1 MGAGAPSANRVGRAF
16 LRREAR
22 IRVRNFDMVGSL
34 SSRARR
40 RILYSASSLALL
52 AVSNAPALAQNDN
65 TSQAPPAAATPQP
78 PAATPAPSSPTTTQA
93 PQEESITPA
102 PQQTPAPAAPQ
113 QATGGNVLPE
123 TRVVAPVERRR
134 PRTPPPRVVTNQP
147 PAPTQAQVVAQQN
160 QAFDTARQNIL
171 APVGATS
178 YQVSH
183 QAIEALPQGNN
194 STLDKVLLQF
204 PGVTQDSAASGE
216 LHVRNEHANIQYL
229 INGIMLPDGVGAFG
243 QILDTGIVGSLTLLT
258 GALPAQYGLRTAGVL
273 DIQTRTDAFNNTGRI
288 SVYGGSHGTIT
299 PSFEWGGT
307 VGQTQYFVSGRFL
320 QNNLGI
326 ENPTPANEAIHDR
339 TSQEKGFAYVSTVL
353 DPTSR
358 LTYIGGVSNS
368 TFQIPNRPD
377 QTPNFTAFGLS
388 DFNSAFLNEHQNEY
402 NQFNVVAYQKSAEDI
417 DYQISYFNRYSQ
429 LHFYPDPVGDLVFN
443 GVASDVYRQSV
454 INGIQEDTA
463 WRVGYAHT
471 LRFGFSVSAERSLV
485 TNISTVLPFDAPAT
499 IFDSSSKTG
508 WLIGTYL
515 QDEWRINN
523 QLTLNAGL
531 RFDQMYQYVD
541 ANQLSPRLSLT
552 WKPYDGTTFH
562 AGYARD
568 FTPPQQV
575 IAAPTNLALVTPPTA
590 PGNTLTP
597 EVPLNSPVL
606 PERSH
611 VFDVGVVQKI
621 YPVPGLEVGIDG
633 YYKIA
638 RDLLDDG
645 QFGAAY
651 VLNGFNYERGE
662 NIGLE
667 LKSTYTNGNFRAW
680 GNVAWAKQI
689 ATNIVSNQ
697 FLFGADELAYIANHY
712 IYTDHAQQLTASA
725 GASYLWNGTRFSA
738 SMIYGSGL
746 RSGFAN
752 TDHLPS
758 YTQVNVGLSHDFNF
772 VAPNKPTTVRFDVV
786 NLFDKIYEIRDGS
799 GIGVFAPQFGPR
811 RGFYVGIT
819 QKL

>member
-1 MGAGAPSANRVGRAF
+1 MTLLARSTLFLSSSALLLGLGGTAMSQTAAPAGGGTTALPSITVVAPHRVQPPRRPKVRVVTGQ
-16 LRREAR
+16 RRE
-22 IRVRNFDMVGSL
+22 
-34 SSRARR
+34 
-40 RILYSASSLALL
+40 
-52 AVSNAPALAQNDN
+52 
-65 TSQAPPAAATPQP
+65 T
-78 PAATPAPSSPTTTQA
+78 
-93 PQEESITPA
+93 
-102 PQQTPAPAAPQ
+102 PAAP
-113 QATGGNVLPE
+113 
-123 TRVVAPVERRR
+123 
-134 PRTPPPRVVTNQP
+134 PPPTE
-147 PAPTQAQVVAQQN
+147 AQVVAGQN
-160 QAFDTARQNIL
+160 TKFDETLHMIV
-171 APVGATS
+171 APIGANST
-178 YQVSH
+178 QINH

-194 STLDKVLLQF
+194 TPLDKVLLQL

-216 LHVRNEHANIQYL
+216 LHIRNEHANVQYR

-243 QILDTGIVGSLTLLT
+243 QILDTGIVGSLALLT
-258 GALPAQYGLRTAGVL
+258 GALPAQYGQRTAGVL
-273 DIQTRTDAFNNTGRI
+273 DIQTKTDAFNNSGSV

-299 PSFEWGGT
+299 TSLEYGGT
-307 VGQTQYFVSGRFL
+307 VGQTQYFVSGRYFGS
-320 QNNLGI
+320 NLGI
-326 ENPTPANEAIHDR
+326 ENPTPSNEAIHDR
-339 TSQEKGFAYVSTVL
+339 TAQEKGFLYLSTVI

-358 LTYIGGVSNS
+358 LTFMSGVSNGS
-368 TFQIPNRPD
+368 YQIPNNPG
-377 QTPNFTAFGLS
+377 QTPNNTAFGVS
-388 DFNSAFLNEHQNEY
+388 NFNSAFLNEHQNEF
-402 NQFNVVAYQKSAEDI
+402 NQFNVLAYQKSIDDI
-417 DYQISYFNRYSQ
+417 DLQVSYFNRYSQ

-443 GVASDVYRQSV
+443 GVSSDVYRQSV
-454 INGIQEDTA
+454 VNGIQEDTA
-463 WRVGYAHT
+463 WRVGFAHT
-471 LRFGFSVSAERSLV
+471 LRFGFSVSGERSLV
-485 TNISTVLPFDAPAT
+485 NNISTVLPLADPNDPTAGTIDAPFSV
-499 IFDSSSKTG
+499 FDSSSKTG

-541 ANQLSPRLSLT
+541 ANQLSPRISLT

-562 AGYARD
+562 AGYARN

-575 IAAPTNLALVTPPTA
+575 IAAPTNLALVTPPTVPA
-590 PGNTLTP
+590 NTQTP
-597 EVPLNSPVL
+597 EVGLNSPVL

-621 YPVPGLEVGIDG
+621 YPVPGLEVGVDG
-633 YYKIA
+633 YYKLA

-662 NIGLE
+662 NLGLE
-667 LKSTYTNGNFRAW
+667 LKSTYTNGNFRAY

-697 FLFGADELAYIANHY
+697 FLFGADELAYIATHY
-712 IYTDHAQQLTASA
+712 IYTDHAQVLTASA
-725 GASYLWNGTRFSA
+725 GASYLWDGTRFSA

-758 YTQVNVGLSHDFNF
+758 YTQVNLGISHEYLF
-772 VAPNKPTTVRFDVV
+772 PGWTKPTTLRFDVV

-811 RGFYVGIT
+811 RGFFVGIS

>member
-1 MGAGAPSANRVGRAF
+1 MTLSVKTTLLLSSSASLLLGLGGTAMSQTAAPAGGGSTALPKIEVIAPRRAQPPRRPQTRVTTGQ
-16 LRREAR
+16 RRE
-22 IRVRNFDMVGSL
+22 
-34 SSRARR
+34 
-40 RILYSASSLALL
+40 
-52 AVSNAPALAQNDN
+52 
-65 TSQAPPAAATPQP
+65 T
-78 PAATPAPSSPTTTQA
+78 
-93 PQEESITPA
+93 
-102 PQQTPAPAAPQ
+102 PAAP
-113 QATGGNVLPE
+113 
-123 TRVVAPVERRR
+123 
-134 PRTPPPRVVTNQP
+134 PPPTE
-147 PAPTQAQVVAQQN
+147 AQVVAGKN
-160 QAFDTARQNIL
+160 DKFDEARQNIV
-171 APVGATS
+171 APIGATS
-178 YQVSH
+178 YQINH

-194 STLDKVLLQF
+194 ATLDKVLLQF

-216 LHVRNEHANIQYL
+216 LHVRNEHANIQYR

-243 QILDTGIVGSLTLLT
+243 QFLDTGIVGSLALLT

-273 DIQTRTDAFNNTGRI
+273 DIETKMDAFNNSG
-288 SVYGGSHGTIT
+288 SVGGYGGSHGTIT

-326 ENPTPANEAIHDR
+326 ENPTSSNEAIHDR

-368 TFQIPNRPD
+368 TFQIPNNPG
-377 QTPNFTAFGLS
+377 QTPNFTAFGVS
-388 DFNSAFLNEHQNEY
+388 DFNSTFLNEHQNEF
-402 NQFNVVAYQKSAEDI
+402 NQFNVVAYQKSGDGI
-417 DYQISYFNRYSQ
+417 DYQLSYFNRYSQ
-429 LHFYPDPVGDLVFN
+429 LHFMPDPVGDLVFN
-443 GVASDVYRQSV
+443 GVASNVYRQSAV
-454 INGIQEDTA
+454 NGIQEDTA
-463 WRVGYAHT
+463 WRIGYAHT

-485 TNISTVLPFDAPAT
+485 TNISTVLPLVDPADPGAGTIDAPFS
-499 IFDSSSKTG
+499 IFDSSAKTG
-508 WLIGTYL
+508 WLFGTYL
-515 QDEWRINN
+515 QDEWKITNN
-523 QLTLNAGL
+523 LTLNAGL
-531 RFDQMYQYVD
+531 RFDQMNQYVD
-541 ANQLSPRLSLT
+541 ANQFSPRVSLT

-562 AGYARD
+562 AGYARN

-575 IAAPTNLALVTPPTA
+575 IAAPTNLALVTPPNVPA
-590 PGNTLTP
+590 NTQTP
-597 EVPLNSPVL
+597 EVQINSPVL

-621 YPVPGLEVGIDG
+621 YPIPGLEVGVDG

-651 VLNGFNYERGE
+651 VLNGFNYDRGE

-667 LKSTYTNGNFRAW
+667 LKSTYNNGNFRAW

-697 FLFGADELAYIANHY
+697 FLFAQDEINYIATHY
-712 IYTDHAQQLTASA
+712 IYTDHAQVLTASA

-758 YTQVNVGLSHDFNF
+758 YTQVNAGVSREFLVPGWT
-772 VAPNKPTTVRFDVV
+772 KPTTLRFDVV

-811 RGFYVGIT
+811 RGFFVGVS
-819 QKL
+819 QKI